1 MSTKYKH
8 GDRVPTPILIKRL
21 RELADAATIQGRN
34 SGAFEREFTI
44 RIPAELDRDAD
55 LVLSEVA
62 RRLSEWQDEQDHAA
76 VWFD

>member
-21 RELADAATIQGRN
+21 RELSDAVAIQGRN

-44 RIPAELDRDAD
+44 HVPTELDIDID
-55 LVLSEVA
+55 LLLREATRILSE
-62 RRLSEWQDEQDHAA
+62 LTEDEKHG
-76 VWFD
+76 